1 VHKVALPCELTPDL
15 LPQRVSVLGE
25 RVAHLLAQSVKLLR
39 QMLFAGVE
47 RGLEIVPRRLLGP
60 EGEDAQQC
68 SGQGSLLVRR
78 KPGGA

>member
-1 VHKVALPCELTPDL
+1 
-15 LPQRVSVLGE
+15 VLDE
-25 RVAHLLAQSVKLLR
+25 CAAHLLAQRVKLPR
-39 QMLFAGVE
+39 QMLFACVQ

-68 SGQGSLLVRR
+68 CGQGSLLVLR